1 MASLTCHFV
10 FRTLI
15 RLMFAYL
22 KGKLVH
28 KDPTF
33 VILDIGGV
41 GYEVKVSLNTFSKI
55 KDQENIQ
62 LFTHFHVKEDAQ
74 TLFGFA
80 DTHEKQVFLHLTSI
94 SGVGPSTGLMV
105 LSSLSP
111 EEVEQAILS
120 EDVRTIQAVKGIGAK
135 TAQRIILEL
144 KDKVGKSTE
153 TGDLINIPI
162 SGKNAI
168 RNEALAAL
176 VTLGINKAAAQKSI
190 DKILKTSP
198 NELSLE
204 EVIKLALK
212 TA

>member
-1 MASLTCHFV
+1 
-10 FRTLI
+10 
-15 RLMFAYL
+15 MFAYL
-22 KGKLVH
+22 KGKLAH

-41 GYEVKVSLNTFSKI
+41 GYEVKISLNTFSKI

-62 LFTHFHVKEDAQ
+62 LYTHFYVKEDAQ
-74 TLFGFA
+74 ILFGFA
-80 DTHEKQVFLHLTSI
+80 DRHEKQTFLHLLSI

-105 LSSLSP
+105 LSSLNP
-111 EEVEQAILS
+111 QEVEQAILS

-144 KDKVGKSTE
+144 KDKVGKDSNG
-153 TGDLINIPI
+153 GDLLNLPI
-162 SGKNAI
+162 SRQNTT

-190 DKILKTSP
+190 DKILKNSSSDI
-198 NELSLE
+198 SLE
-204 EVIKLALK
+204 ELIKLALK
-212 TA
+212 AA

>member
-1 MASLTCHFV
+1 
-10 FRTLI
+10 
-15 RLMFAYL
+15 MFAYL
-22 KGKLVH
+22 KGKLAFQ
-28 KDPTF
+28 DPTF
-33 VILDIGGV
+33 VIIDIQGV

-55 KDQENIQ
+55 KDREDIQ

-80 DTHEKQVFLHLTSI
+80 DQHEKSIFQHLISI

-111 EEVEQAILS
+111 EEVEEAIMG
-120 EDVRTIQAVKGIGAK
+120 EDVRTIQGVKGIGAK

-144 KDKVGKSTE
+144 KDKIGRESAS
-153 TGDLINIPI
+153 GDLINIGT
-162 SGKNAI
+162 SSRNTI

-190 DKILKTSP
+190 EKIMKDRSG
-198 NELSLE
+198 EISLE
-204 EVIKLALK
+204 ELIKLALK
-212 TA
+212 AA

>member
-1 MASLTCHFV
+1 
-10 FRTLI
+10 
-15 RLMFAYL
+15 MFSYL
-22 KGKLVH
+22 KGKLAFQ
-28 KDPTF
+28 DPTF
-33 VILDIGGV
+33 VIIDIQGV

-55 KDQENIQ
+55 KDREDIQ

-80 DTHEKQVFLHLTSI
+80 DQHEKSIFQHLISI

-111 EEVEQAILS
+111 EEVEEAIMG
-120 EDVRTIQAVKGIGAK
+120 EDVRTIQGVKGIGAK

-144 KDKVGKSTE
+144 KDKIGRESAS
-153 TGDLINIPI
+153 GDLINIGA
-162 SGKNAI
+162 SSRNTI

-190 DKILKTSP
+190 EKIMKDRSG
-198 NELSLE
+198 EISLE
-204 EVIKLALK
+204 ELIKLALK
-212 TA
+212 AA

>member
-1 MASLTCHFV
+1 
-10 FRTLI
+10 
-15 RLMFAYL
+15 MFAYL
-22 KGKLVH
+22 KGKLAH

-41 GYEVKVSLNTFSKI
+41 GYEVKISLNTFSKI
-55 KDQENIQ
+55 KDQENIK

-74 TLFGFA
+74 ILFGFA
-80 DTHEKQVFLHLTSI
+80 DTHEKQVFLHLISI

-111 EEVEQAILS
+111 DEVEQAILG
-120 EDVRTIQAVKGIGAK
+120 EDVRTIQGVKGIGAK

-144 KDKVGKSTE
+144 KDKVGKGAES
-153 TGDLINIPI
+153 GDLINIPT

-190 DKILKTSP
+190 DRILKDSP
-198 NELSLE
+198 NEISLE
-204 EVIKLALK
+204 ELIKLALR
-212 TA
+212 AA

>member
-1 MASLTCHFV
+1 
-10 FRTLI
+10 
-15 RLMFAYL
+15 MFAYL
-22 KGKLVH
+22 KGKLAFQ
-28 KDPTF
+28 DPTF
-33 VILDIGGV
+33 VIIDIQGV

-55 KDQENIQ
+55 KDREDIQ

-80 DTHEKQVFLHLTSI
+80 DQHEKSIFQHLISI

-111 EEVEQAILS
+111 EEVEEAIMG
-120 EDVRTIQAVKGIGAK
+120 EDVRTIQGVKGIGAK

-144 KDKVGKSTE
+144 KDKIGRESASSRNT
-153 TGDLINIPI
+153 
-162 SGKNAI
+162 I

-190 DKILKTSP
+190 EKIMKDRSG
-198 NELSLE
+198 EISLE
-204 EVIKLALK
+204 ELIKLALK
-212 TA
+212 AA